1 MIFVLTSHEDHF
13 LTIDTGFSIR
23 IFMLC
28 QIYSFPVFDK
38 TMALNDTAII
48 DLFDG
53 TQLHHLTNYAD
64 LPISLYGATGAFIKN
79 KMLVCGGLEG
89 ASYCKKS
96 TRGRGC

>member
-1 MIFVLTSHEDHF
+1 
-13 LTIDTGFSIR
+13 
-23 IFMLC
+23 MLC
-28 QIYSFPVFDK
+28 QIYSADQKSLNEMQAIHIVENK
-38 TMALNDTAII
+38 SALHLNRALNDTAVI
-48 DLFDG
+48 DFFYG

>member
-28 QIYSFPVFDK
+28 QIYSADPDI
-38 TMALNDTAII
+38 TMTLNDTAII

-53 TQLHHLTNYAD
+53 SQLHHLTNYAD
-64 LPISLYGATGAFIKN
+64 LPKSFYGATGAFIKN